1 MDWWAFVSALHAS
14 CVDKAGLVS
23 HEVFKRVDLRDR
35 FFFFFFGYNARGF
48 RRFGTIEAI
57 PPETDGWPAHRFWFK
72 GLLRG
77 SRRSRQLACAT
88 KLQLKY
94 FRDASTIYETQP
106 FYIYIYL
113 SMIHGVY
120 LGIMRFDQ
128 RGTLIVGIWM
138 WNSIGNGDRNV
149 GRQLNVS

>member
-106 FYIYIYL
+106 FYIYIF
-113 SMIHGVY
+113 VY
-120 LGIMRFDQ
+120 DTWSLFRDYEIRST
-128 RGTLIVGIWM
+128 RYV
-138 WNSIGNGDRNV
+138 NCRN
-149 GRQLNVS
+149 LNVKFYRERR